1 MTDVAKEYKE
11 YKIDAENNSLGRVA
25 SKAAFYLRGK
35 GLASFAPNIVPRVK
49 VKILNC
55 GKVKLTGNKM
65 KQKTYRKYSGYPGNV
80 KIVSFEL
87 MFKKDPKK
95 CMRKAVENMIS
106 RNRLRKKILK
116 NLSFE

>member
-1 MTDVAKEYKE
+1 MSEKECKE
-11 YKIDAENNSLGRVA
+11 YKIDAENSSLGRVA
-25 SKAAFYLRGK
+25 SEAALCLRGK
-35 GLASFAPNIVPRVK
+35 RLTSFAPNIVSRVK

-55 GKVKLTGNKM
+55 DKVKLTGSKM

-80 KIVSFEL
+80 KIISFEL

-95 CMRKAVENMIS
+95 CMRKAVENMIP